1 MPGEVHLV
9 MEAVTPSLPPRPYCW
24 MKKIVGMGTA
34 MKRHRPSWR
43 GKLAVQLPAKWIG
56 RPGKDMG
63 LLFLFIYFF
72 AVLPLN
78 SDTHIH
84 THAHTHTLMHAQV
97 LLRLGVFQLLPE
109 PCSWLW
115 RVLPSGP
122 LSLRSSVQSKGT
134 LLVQAPWLLFGVAG
148 VILEAES

>member
-63 LLFLFIYFF
+63 QGVFLFIYFF

-78 SDTHIH
+78 SDTH
-84 THAHTHTLMHAQV
+84 MHAQV

>member
-34 MKRHRPSWR
+34 MKRYQPSWR

-63 LLFLFIYFF
+63 QGVFLFIYFF

-84 THAHTHTLMHAQV
+84 THTLTLTHSCTHRYSSGWVFFSCCQSPV
-97 LLRLGVFQLLPE
+97 HGCGECCRLGLCP
-109 PCSWLW
+109 
-115 RVLPSGP
+115 
-122 LSLRSSVQSKGT
+122 
-134 LLVQAPWLLFGVAG
+134 
-148 VILEAES
+148 